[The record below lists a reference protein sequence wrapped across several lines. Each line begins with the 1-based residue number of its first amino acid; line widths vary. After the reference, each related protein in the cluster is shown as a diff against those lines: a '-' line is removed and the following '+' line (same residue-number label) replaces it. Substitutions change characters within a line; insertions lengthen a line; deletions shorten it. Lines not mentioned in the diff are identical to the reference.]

1 MENSETMTESLNL
14 SEEVTEIQTEVLTEV
29 ITETT
34 VITEQETF
42 TTTTECQT
50 SQLNGLNVERINN
63 FAYLG
68 SAFIIACL
76 FWFVC
81 KGLYRLFNIF
91 F

>member
-1 MENSETMTESLNL
+1 MTEIPEIPETEPEQTEL
-14 SEEVTEIQTEVLTEV
+14 VTEITLT
-29 ITETT
+29 TFP
-34 VITEQETF
+34 EQETF
-42 TTTTECQT
+42 TTTECQT
-50 SQLNGLNVERINN
+50 FQVTELDVDQINN

-81 KGLYRLFNIF
+81 KSVYRLFNMF

>member
-1 MENSETMTESLNL
+1 MENSETMTESLNQ
-14 SEEVTEIQTEVLTEV
+14 SEEITEIQTEVTTEM
-29 ITETT
+29 IAETT
-34 VITEQETF
+34 VTTEQETY
-42 TTTTECQT
+42 TTTECQT
-50 SQLNGLNVERINN
+50 LQLNELDVERINN

-81 KGLYRLFNIF
+81 KSVYRLFNMF